1 MGQARAKN
9 NSSASGT
16 DPWLLVSV
24 FVLMGLGL
32 VMVLSSSAIRADR
45 VFDREYY
52 FFGRQCVYA
61 LLGTGVM
68 YLAWRVP
75 IALIYRLVYLWL
87 LLALVLLLL
96 TLTPAGTGTG
106 GASRWLDLGV
116 ATLQPLEPAKVALV
130 LYLAY
135 FFSQKQDKIKT
146 FSVGFLPPILV
157 TLVFAGVLILQPD
170 FGGAVFITALFFFMS
185 LVGGTRL
192 VYLFASGSLCAGA
205 GALMLLNSPYRLAR
219 WTAFMEPFQNAQ
231 NVGYQLVQSLYG
243 LGNGGLFGVG
253 LGEGKQKLFFL
264 PEAHTDFILSVVG
277 EELGFVGLS
286 LVFLFFGVFLFRS
299 MNICLKQQ
307 DLQARFT
314 VFGLSLIVL
323 LEAFLNIAVV
333 VGACPPTGMPMPF
346 MSYGGSNLLVM
357 CLSSGLILNIGSRRR
372 T

>member
-1 MGQARAKN
+1 MAQAGTRNGATPSRA
-9 NSSASGT
+9 
-16 DPWLLVSV
+16 DPWLLLSV

-32 VMVLSSSAIRADR
+32 IMVFSSSGVRAER
-45 VFDREYY
+45 VFGREYY
-52 FFGRQCVYA
+52 FFARQLTYA
-61 LLGTGVM
+61 LLGMGAL

-75 IALIYRLVYLWL
+75 IHFVYRLVYFWL
-87 LLALVLLLL
+87 VLALVLLLL

-106 GASRWLDLGV
+106 GVTRWLDLGV

-157 TLVFAGVLILQPD
+157 TLMFAGVLLLQPD
-170 FGGAVFITALFFFMS
+170 FGGAVFITALFFLLS
-185 LVGGTRL
+185 LAGGTRL
-192 VYLFASGSLCAGA
+192 IYLLASGSLCAGA
-205 GALMLLNSPYRLAR
+205 GALMLVNSPYRLQR
-219 WTAFMEPFQNAQ
+219 WTAFLSPFENAQ

-243 LGNGGLFGVG
+243 LGNGGVFGVG

-264 PEAHTDFILSVVG
+264 PEAHTDFILSVLG

-286 LVFLFFGVFLFRS
+286 AVFIFFGVFMIRCLDIS
-299 MNICLKQQ
+299 LKQQ
-307 DLQARFT
+307 DLQSRFT

-333 VGACPPTGMPMPF
+333 VGACPPTGIPMPF
-346 MSYGGSNLLVM
+346 ISYGGSNLLVM
-357 CLSSGLILNIGSRRR
+357 CLCTGLILNIGTRRR
-372 T
+372 E